1 MTAPDQCARLRL
13 HTDQETP
20 TPISVSLP
28 YRGKTTHQGERHTY
42 RRLSLLTF
50 KTVTHYN
57 LSKDEP
63 ITPLLKALGPCC
75 SRLDLI
81 TKINALL
88 TEHRPDIANGDVAV
102 GIMEELI
109 SSKQVIVC
117 DSRMLWEQIIR
128 MAPHAKSISSM
139 IGFAL
144 SNRAGYA
151 KPLAADNE
159 LNITRM
165 VIQMI
170 DRGIVKLD
178 T

>member
-1 MTAPDQCARLRL
+1 M
-13 HTDQETP
+13 
-20 TPISVSLP
+20 
-28 YRGKTTHQGERHTY
+28 
-42 RRLSLLTF
+42 LTF

-109 SSKQVIVC
+109 SSEQVIVC

-128 MAPHAKSISSM
+128 QAPHTQSISSL

-144 SNRAGYA
+144 GKRAAYA
-151 KPLAADNE
+151 NPLVSGGE
-159 LNITRM
+159 LM
-165 VIQMI
+165 VTKMIIQMI
-170 DRGIVKLD
+170 DRGIIKLD